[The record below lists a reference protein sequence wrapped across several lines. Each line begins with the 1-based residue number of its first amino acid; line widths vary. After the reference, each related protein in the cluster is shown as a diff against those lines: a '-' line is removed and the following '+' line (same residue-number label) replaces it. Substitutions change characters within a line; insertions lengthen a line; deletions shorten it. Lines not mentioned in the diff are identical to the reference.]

1 MNTKAH
7 WENIYQSKEPTQVSW
22 FQAHAAISLGLIRG
36 SGIQPD
42 EPIIDIGGG
51 TSTLVDDL
59 LASGYQ
65 AITVLDISAKALSLA
80 RQRLGAQAN
89 KVTWLEADITDVSLP
104 PSAYAVWHDRAVFH
118 FLTQPADRQRYIEC
132 ARRAVRPGGFVI
144 VATFA
149 VDGPERCSG
158 LDVVRY
164 SPESMQRE
172 FGSDFE
178 LIDRAEET
186 HHTPA
191 GAEQK
196 FMYCCCRRR

>member
-22 FQAHAAISLGLIRG
+22 FQSHAEISLGLIQR
-36 SGIQPD
+36 SGILPE

-59 LASGYQ
+59 LANGYQ
-65 AITVLDISAKALSLA
+65 AITVLDISGQALRLA
-80 RQRLGAQAN
+80 QRRLGAQVGR
-89 KVTWLEADITDVSLP
+89 VTWLEGDITEVSLAP
-104 PSAYAVWHDRAVFH
+104 ETYAVWHDRAVFH
-118 FLTQPADRQRYIEC
+118 FLTQPAERQRYIER
-132 ARRAVRPGGFVI
+132 ARQAVRPGGFVI

-149 VDGPERCSG
+149 VDGPSRCSG

-164 SPESMQRE
+164 SPESLHAE

-178 LIDRAEET
+178 LVDRAEET

>member
-22 FQAHAAISLGLIRG
+22 FQSHAEISLGLIQR
-36 SGIQPD
+36 SGILPE

-59 LASGYQ
+59 LANGYQ
-65 AITVLDISAKALSLA
+65 AITVLDISAEALRLA
-80 RQRLGAQAN
+80 RRRLGAQAGR
-89 KVTWLEADITDVSLP
+89 VTWLEGDITEVSLAP
-104 PSAYAVWHDRAVFH
+104 ETYAVWHDRAVFH
-118 FLTQPADRQRYIEC
+118 FLTQPAERQRYIERAC
-132 ARRAVRPGGFVI
+132 RAVRPGGFVI

-149 VDGPERCSG
+149 VDGPSRCSG

-164 SPESMQRE
+164 SPESLHAE

-178 LIDRAEET
+178 LVDRAEET

-196 FMYCCCRRR
+196 FMYCCLRRR

>member
-1 MNTKAH
+1 MNAKAH
-7 WENIYQSKEPTQVSW
+7 WENIYQTKEPTQVSW
-22 FQAHAAISLGLIRG
+22 FQAHAAISLELIRG
-36 SGIQPD
+36 CGIQPE

-59 LASGYQ
+59 LANGYQ
-65 AITVLDISAKALSLA
+65 AITVLDISGQALRLA
-80 RQRLGAQAN
+80 RRRLGAQAGR
-89 KVTWLEADITDVSLP
+89 VTWLEGDITEVSLAP
-104 PSAYAVWHDRAVFH
+104 ETYAVWHDRAVFH
-118 FLTQPADRQRYIEC
+118 FLTQPAERQRYIER
-132 ARRAVRPGGFVI
+132 ARQAVRPGGFVI

-149 VDGPERCSG
+149 VDGPSRCSG

-164 SPESMQRE
+164 SPESLQAE

-178 LIDRAEET
+178 LVDRVEET

>member
-22 FQAHAAISLGLIRG
+22 FQAHAEISLGLIQR
-36 SGIQPD
+36 SGIQPG

-51 TSTLVDDL
+51 TSRLVDDL

-65 AITVLDISAKALSLA
+65 AITVLDISAEALRLA
-80 RQRLGAQAN
+80 QKRLGAQAGR
-89 KVTWLEADITDVSLP
+89 VTWLEGDITELSLAP
-104 PSAYAVWHDRAVFH
+104 ETYAVWHDRAVFH
-118 FLTQPADRQRYIEC
+118 FLTQPAERQRYIERAC
-132 ARRAVRPGGFVI
+132 RAVRPGGFVI

-149 VDGPERCSG
+149 VDGPSRCSG

-164 SPESMQRE
+164 SPESLHAE

-178 LIDRAEET
+178 LVDRAEET